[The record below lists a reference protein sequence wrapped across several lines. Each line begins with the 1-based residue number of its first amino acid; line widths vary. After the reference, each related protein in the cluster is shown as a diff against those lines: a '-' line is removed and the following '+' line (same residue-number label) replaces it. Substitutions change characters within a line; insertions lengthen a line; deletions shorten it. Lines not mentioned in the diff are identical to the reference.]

1 METIK
6 FESTVLFDEGGIE
19 TVIYRSQSI
28 GGEYSSQR
36 LCFEAVLSQ
45 FYNEDS
51 LVYLTDKDVEQLL
64 LDHQIY
70 IKFVDS

>member
-6 FESTVLFDEGGIE
+6 FESTVLFEEGGIE
-19 TVIYRSQSI
+19 TVIYKSKDI

-45 FYNEDS
+45 FYNEES
-51 LVYLTDKDVEQLL
+51 LIYLTDKDVEQLL
-64 LDHQIY
+64 IDKNIY
-70 IKFVDS
+70 VKFIDT